1 MEREIASRIVKEFS
15 ELLAESLQLEAAV
28 VGAGPA
34 GLTAA
39 RYLAKKGVKTAV
51 FERNLWIG
59 GGMWGGGM
67 MFPRIVVEREAAPL
81 LEEIGVRL
89 RGDSL
94 LTADAVEAATKCASS
109 AIDAGCKIFTGLE
122 VEDVILKTGRVRG
135 VVVNWRATNL
145 AKLHVDPLGI
155 ESKVVIDATGH
166 EASVAKILEKK
177 IPEARFPTSAGKIIG
192 EGPMD
197 AQTAEHQ
204 VVEYTKEIYP
214 GLIVTG
220 MAVNA
225 VFGLPRMGPIFG
237 GMLLSGKKA
246 AEIALQKVKR

>member
-1 MEREIASRIVKEFS
+1 MEREISSRIVKEFS
-15 ELLAESLQLEAAV
+15 ELLAGGLQLEVAV
-28 VGAGPA
+28 IGAGPA

-39 RYLAKKGVKTAV
+39 RYLAKEGVKTAV

-67 MFPRIVVEREAAPL
+67 MFPRIVVEKEAAPL
-81 LEEIGVRL
+81 LQEIGVRL
-89 RGDSL
+89 TGDSL

-122 VEDVILKTGRVRG
+122 VEDVILKGGRVCG
-135 VVVNWRATNL
+135 IVVNWTAVNL
-145 AKLHVDPLGI
+145 AKLHVDPVGI

-177 IPEARFPTSAGKIIG
+177 VQAVFPTPTGRIVG
-192 EGPMD
+192 EGPM
-197 AQTAEHQ
+197 AAEEAERQ
-204 VVEYTKEIYP
+204 VVEYTKEVYP
-214 GLIVTG
+214 GLIVAG
-220 MAVNA
+220 MAVSA

-246 AEIALQKVKR
+246 AEIALKRVKR

>member
-15 ELLAESLQLEAAV
+15 ELLSGSLQLEVAV

-39 RYLAKKGVKTAV
+39 RYLAKEGVKTAV

-67 MFPRIVVEREAAPL
+67 MFPRIVVEKEAAPL
-81 LEEIGVRL
+81 LQEIGVRL
-89 RGDSL
+89 TGDSL

-122 VEDVILKTGRVRG
+122 VEDVILKGGRVCG
-135 VVVNWRATNL
+135 VVVNWTAVNL
-145 AKLHVDPLGI
+145 AKLHVDPVGI

-177 IPEARFPTSAGKIIG
+177 VQAVFPTPTGRIVG
-192 EGPMD
+192 EGPM
-197 AQTAEHQ
+197 AAEEAERQ
-204 VVEYTKEIYP
+204 VVEYTKEVYP
-214 GLIVTG
+214 GLIVAG
-220 MAVNA
+220 MAVSA

-246 AEIALQKVKR
+246 AEIALKRVKR